1 MRKILDV
8 AQLKTGETPQ
18 VRFPHGP
25 AQAQLRRPTLPFHF
39 DQTGFG
45 KLPDVMRDGRGA
57 DRFLLAQT
65 AAGHAFGPRHLLEN
79 GEAAPVGQRTRNGV
93 ELVLGQLLT
102 GWAAFR
108 GHFGSANRRARRP
121 AAIQASGFVQ
131 TTCPVTRM
139 RPCAPA
145 AILWDRG
152 FVMALHMKTGENSQ
166 RADKQ
171 LAVPSAAAA
180 DPAAFELLRVWVAH
194 QAQQVTLRPGV
205 WQEPSAWGVM
215 LADLARSIV
224 KIHAE
229 NDAELDGDA
238 FLSALLE
245 GFDNEIESVLEE
257 FGEDDEQEH
266 EAG

>member
-1 MRKILDV
+1 
-8 AQLKTGETPQ
+8 
-18 VRFPHGP
+18 
-25 AQAQLRRPTLPFHF
+25 
-39 DQTGFG
+39 
-45 KLPDVMRDGRGA
+45 
-57 DRFLLAQT
+57 
-65 AAGHAFGPRHLLEN
+65 
-79 GEAAPVGQRTRNGV
+79 
-93 ELVLGQLLT
+93 
-102 GWAAFR
+102 
-108 GHFGSANRRARRP
+108 
-121 AAIQASGFVQ
+121 
-131 TTCPVTRM
+131 
-139 RPCAPA
+139 
-145 AILWDRG
+145 
-152 FVMALHMKTGENSQ
+152 MALDANAGDKKKQ
-166 RADKQ
+166 VDKQ
-171 LAVPSAAAA
+171 LAVPNAATE

-229 NDAELDGDA
+229 NDAELDSDA